1 VPRIPG
7 PPLWQLPRVAIEGAR
22 RPHLVSQE
30 LYETYG
36 LVVRMGFWPVAYTY
50 LFGREANELILSQR
64 PDEFTWRE
72 ALRAL
77 ETVDGPTALVLTD
90 GPEHK
95 RRRRLVQP
103 AFATRRID
111 AAVPV
116 VVEEV
121 DRAIDA
127 FAPGGRVDI
136 YTEYRKV
143 VRRIVTRV
151 LFGAGLAGQADRL
164 GDALEP
170 AMHFVDRPPQFQ
182 FRGAPGYRAATRARR
197 EADAIVDAEMAR
209 RRASGDLGDDVL
221 GVLLETELTDEERR
235 DQVVSLIAAGYET
248 TSAAVGWTV
257 LELLRSPGVLEAATA
272 EVDERVGD
280 RVPDAD
286 DLRAMPYV
294 AAVVNESL
302 RLHPPG
308 VLSGRRA
315 SSAFEYMGHTIP
327 EGSIVLFSPYVTQR
341 MPEYWGD
348 DADVFRPE
356 RWLEQEPAPFTFIPF
371 GGAYRKCI
379 GFALAL
385 TEVQVTVVRLL
396 QRTRLRIV
404 DPDRTVRGEGL
415 SSTRPEGGVP
425 IIVEER
431 QDLTTRQ

>member
-1 VPRIPG
+1 MWDLPRIA
-7 PPLWQLPRVAIEGAR
+7 REGGK
-22 RPHLVSQE
+22 RPHEVSYQ
-30 LYETYG
+30 LYERYG
-36 LVVRMGFWPVAYTY
+36 PVVRLFSLPSSYTY

-77 ETVDGPTALVLTD
+77 EHVDGPTALVVTD
-90 GPEHK
+90 GADHK

-111 AAVPV
+111 AAVPIV
-116 VVEEV
+116 VDEV
-121 DRAIDA
+121 DKAIDG
-127 FAPGGRVDI
+127 FETGGQVDI
-136 YTEYRKV
+136 YATYRKV
-143 VRRIVTRV
+143 VRRIVARV

-164 GDALEP
+164 GEALEP
-170 AMHFVDRPPQFQ
+170 AMHFIDRPPPFQ
-182 FRGAPGYRAATRARR
+182 FRGAPGYRAAKRARR

-209 RRASGDLGDDVL
+209 RRAAGDVGDDVL
-221 GVLLETELTDEERR
+221 GVLLETELSDEERR
-235 DQVVSLIAAGYET
+235 DQVVSLIAAGYDT

-257 LELLRSPGVLEAATA
+257 LELLRTPRVHDAARA
-272 EVDERVGD
+272 EVDDRVGD

-294 AAVVNESL
+294 AAIVNEAL
-302 RLHPPG
+302 RLHPPA

-315 SSAFEYMGHTIP
+315 SSSFEYKGHTIA

-348 DADVFRPE
+348 DAEQFRPE
-356 RWLEQEPAPFTFIPF
+356 RWLEAEPPPFAFIPF

-385 TEVQVTVVRLL
+385 TEIQVTVVRLL
-396 QRTRLRIV
+396 QRTSLRLA
-404 DPDRTVRGEGL
+404 DPDRVVRGMGL
-415 SSTRPEGGVP
+415 SSSRPDGGVV
-425 IIVEER
+425 VEVEQR
-431 QDLTTRQ
+431 RNLTTRQ

>member
-1 VPRIPG
+1 VRLFSVPAPYI
-7 PPLWQLPRVAIEGAR
+7 
-22 RPHLVSQE
+22 
-30 LYETYG
+30 
-36 LVVRMGFWPVAYTY
+36 Y

-77 ETVDGPTALVLTD
+77 ETVDGPTALVVTD

-111 AAVPV
+111 AAVPI

-121 DRAIDA
+121 DAAIDV
-127 FAPGGRVDI
+127 FPSGGRVDI
-136 YTEYRKV
+136 YAVYRKV

-151 LFGAGLAGQADRL
+151 LFGAGLAGQADQL

-182 FRGAPGYRAATRARR
+182 FRGAPGYRAARRARR

-209 RRASGDLGDDVL
+209 RRASGDLGGDVL

-257 LELLRSPGVLEAATA
+257 LELLRSPDALEAAKA
-272 EVDERVGD
+272 EVDERLGD

-286 DLRAMPYV
+286 DLRAMSYV

-315 SSAFEYMGHTIP
+315 SSAFEYMGHTIG

-341 MPEYWGD
+341 MPEYWGE
-348 DADVFRPE
+348 DADRFRPE
-356 RWLEQEPAPFTFIPF
+356 RWFEAEPAPFTFIPF

-385 TEVQVTVVRLL
+385 TELQVAVVRLL
-396 QRTRLRIV
+396 QRRALRLVEPERV
-404 DPDRTVRGEGL
+404 VRGTGL
-415 SSTRPEGGVP
+415 SSTRPDGGVL
-425 IIVEER
+425 VEVEQR
-431 QDLTTRQ
+431 RDLTTRQ